1 MFLVKPFPEAASFSS
16 TLHTYN
22 IGLDVNK
29 LKLLYFLT
37 FSSVKLPK
45 RIGLPSD
52 KRAYNSFIKSKSLLA
67 SWSFVLAFLV
77 KFCI

>member
-1 MFLVKPFPEAASFSS
+1 MFLVKLFPEAASFSS

-29 LKLLYFLT
+29 LKLLYCLT

-67 SWSFVLAFLV
+67 SWSFVFAFLDR
-77 KFCI
+77 F